1 MRKVLR
7 KYLERIPLFTVFCG
21 KSTSPLV
28 CNENFLLTKTALFMK
43 TTRGEGGDP
52 LDKYLRWIIIKKDT
66 GDTSVFFCE
75 FCKLFKKTFFTENLQ
90 FTVSVFGQF
99 QQWIQ
104 QKNINGYNALA
115 GAHSGPYQTSVMEL
129 FWENT

>member
-66 GDTSVFFCE
+66 GDTSVFFVNFANFLRKPFLQKTSSLLFLYLVNFNNE
-75 FCKLFKKTFFTENLQ
+75 FNRKISMGIMLLQ
-90 FTVSVFGQF
+90 GR
-99 QQWIQ
+99 IQ
-104 QKNINGYNALA
+104 DSIKHL
-115 GAHSGPYQTSVMEL
+115 
-129 FWENT
+129 

>member
-66 GDTSVFFCE
+66 GDTSVFFVNFANFLRKPFLQKTSSLLFLYLVNFNNE
-75 FCKLFKKTFFTENLQ
+75 FNRKTSMGIMLLQ
-90 FTVSVFGQF
+90 GR
-99 QQWIQ
+99 IQ
-104 QKNINGYNALA
+104 DSIKHL
-115 GAHSGPYQTSVMEL
+115 
-129 FWENT
+129 